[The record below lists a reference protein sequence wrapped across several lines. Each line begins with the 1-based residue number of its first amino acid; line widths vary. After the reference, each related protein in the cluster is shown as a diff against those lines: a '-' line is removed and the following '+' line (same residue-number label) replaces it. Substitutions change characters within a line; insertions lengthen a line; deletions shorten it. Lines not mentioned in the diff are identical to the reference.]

1 MKKLSVISLG
11 GSLIFPKAIN
21 VKFLKNFKRLI
32 LSRVKAG
39 ERFIIIT
46 GGGRLCREYN
56 TALKKAGNPSPEDL
70 DWMGINVT
78 WTNAKLIQLLF
89 GKFAQPQIATNPERV
104 TAFTRPI
111 LVGGGWKPGR
121 SSDGATVKYAT
132 VFGARTVVNLSNID
146 YVYDK
151 DPKKFPKAKK
161 IESINW
167 QDFRKIIGGKWD
179 PGANLPFDPTAAKFA
194 QQHGLK
200 VIIAKGT
207 DLKNLEKILDGKS
220 ARGTVIS

>member
-11 GSLIFPKAIN
+11 GSLIFPDVIN
-21 VKFLKNFKRLI
+21 ARFLKNFKRLI

-56 TALKKAGNPSPEDL
+56 AALAEAGSPSSSDL
-70 DWMGINVT
+70 DWMGISVT
-78 WTNAKLIQLLF
+78 WTNAKLVQLLF
-89 GKFAQPQIATNPERV
+89 GKSAQPQIATNPERAP
-104 TAFTRPI
+104 AFTRPI

-121 SSDGATVKYAT
+121 SSDGATVKYAE
-132 VFGARTVVNLSNID
+132 VFGAKTVINLSNID
-146 YVYDK
+146 YLYDK
-151 DPKKFPKAKK
+151 DPRKFPGAKK
-161 IESINW
+161 IESISW
-167 QDFRKIIGGKWD
+167 AGFRKIVGSKWD

-200 VIIAKGT
+200 VVITRGT
-207 DLKNLEKILDGKS
+207 DLQNLEKILAGKP